1 MQPAALNRLREDLL
15 RSSYTAE
22 QFEAFVAADA
32 RDALRRGI
40 VFPAQRELADREH
53 AGQIDAATLTLM
65 RLFAL
70 GLDVSRTEASE
81 AFSSLGLEGAE
92 TLGLVST
99 GRNDST
105 VRAAVSLTPFGSWFI
120 LSDLDDHL
128 RQAEAR
134 PDHVMGVGGATRSL
148 IEAIPHHAVAS
159 ALEIGTGCGVV
170 ALIVAQ
176 HADQVVATDVSE
188 RAIMFARANAVLNE
202 VENIEVRLGDLFD
215 PVAGET
221 FDLVVTNPPF
231 VISPQHT
238 DAEKQFVY
246 RSSNE
251 PGDRLLRRLLAEVPA
266 VLNEGACLVTL
277 ANWEFV
283 WGSEDGE
290 QALASLVPEAG
301 DTCSAWL
308 IERGRQTPLE
318 YASLWLRDGGLREH
332 ETRYHTRL
340 SEWIADL
347 TSRNV
352 SRVCFGYVMLRKVA
366 SGERA
371 FVHAERVA
379 GQLGG
384 ETHFGSAWS
393 AAFAEHAAA
402 TQLSDDALLDK
413 HYSLCDGVEEVR
425 TLVPGTEEITSI
437 SFVLRDG
444 IERFESVDTFTSAM
458 LGACDGDL
466 TLGEIAGA
474 LAELLDVAT
483 DDARLEAARVAR
495 DFIARGLLEDSAP
508 QHQLELT

>member
-231 VISPQHT
+231 PPKCPCWGVGCCHDEQ
-238 DAEKQFVY
+238 
-246 RSSNE
+246 
-251 PGDRLLRRLLAEVPA
+251 RRDCRMETTQRPATPTRHSFQLAA
-266 VLNEGACLVTL
+266 
-277 ANWEFV
+277 
-283 WGSEDGE
+283 
-290 QALASLVPEAG
+290 
-301 DTCSAWL
+301 
-308 IERGRQTPLE
+308 
-318 YASLWLRDGGLREH
+318 
-332 ETRYHTRL
+332 
-340 SEWIADL
+340 
-347 TSRNV
+347 
-352 SRVCFGYVMLRKVA
+352 
-366 SGERA
+366 
-371 FVHAERVA
+371 
-379 GQLGG
+379 
-384 ETHFGSAWS
+384 
-393 AAFAEHAAA
+393 
-402 TQLSDDALLDK
+402 
-413 HYSLCDGVEEVR
+413 
-425 TLVPGTEEITSI
+425 
-437 SFVLRDG
+437 
-444 IERFESVDTFTSAM
+444 
-458 LGACDGDL
+458 
-466 TLGEIAGA
+466 
-474 LAELLDVAT
+474 
-483 DDARLEAARVAR
+483 
-495 DFIARGLLEDSAP
+495 
-508 QHQLELT
+508 

>member
-1 MQPAALNRLREDLL
+1 MHPAVLSCLREDLL
-15 RSSYTAE
+15 RSSYTTE

-32 RDALRRGI
+32 REALRRGV
-40 VFPAQRELADREH
+40 VFPAQRELADRER
-53 AGQIDAATLTLM
+53 AGQIDAATLALM

-70 GLDVSRTEASE
+70 GLEISKREAAD
-81 AFSSLGLEGAE
+81 AFTSLGLEGAE
-92 TLGLVST
+92 ALGLVRT
-99 GRNDST
+99 ANDDST
-105 VRAAVSLTPFGSWFI
+105 VRAALSLTPFGSWFI

-128 RQAEAR
+128 RHAEAR

-148 IEAIPHHAVAS
+148 IEAIPQHRVAR

-170 ALIVAQ
+170 ALTVAQ

-188 RAIMFARANAVLNE
+188 RAIMFARANALLNGIDN
-202 VENIEVRLGDLFD
+202 VEVRHGDLFD

-231 VISPQHT
+231 VISPQQD
-238 DAEKQFVY
+238 DAARQFVY

-266 VLNEGACLVTL
+266 VLNDGACLVTL

-283 WGSEDGE
+283 WGGADGE
-290 QALASLVPEAG
+290 QALTSLVPAAG
-301 DTCSAWL
+301 NTCSAWL

-332 ETRYHTRL
+332 EARYQARL
-340 SEWIADL
+340 AEWIADL
-347 TSRNV
+347 ASRNV
-352 SRVCFGYVMLRKVA
+352 SRVCFGYVMLRKVH
-366 SGERA
+366 SGESA
-371 FVHAERVA
+371 FVHVERVA

-384 ETHFGSAWS
+384 TKHFGSAWS
-393 AAFAEHAAA
+393 EAFTEHGAA
-402 TQLSDDALLDK
+402 TQLTDEVLLDMR
-413 HYSLCDGVEEVR
+413 YTLSAGVEEVR
-425 TLVPGTEEITSI
+425 TLVPGTEQITSI

-474 LAELLDVAT
+474 LAELLGITVA
-483 DDARLEAARVAR
+483 DSREEAARVAR
-495 DFIARGLLEDSAP
+495 DFIARGLLESVEAR
-508 QHQLELT
+508 HQLELS